1 MSKTS
6 TFSKIETI
14 LWATDFSN
22 ESRFC
27 LPYIKIFSSALKTKN
42 HALYVLP
49 KFSDWVYETAFASDE
64 ELLKTIEKTREHS
77 IEKIIDTSKQS
88 NVTFEPHFI
97 EGRITSEEII
107 KFAGGKKVDLIF
119 AGRRGISEIEE
130 ILIGSTTSR
139 LIRNSD
145 IPVLVI
151 PQNRQVSKIEKIL
164 CPIDLSESST
174 MELEYAISLSRQL
187 QAKLEVIHVAEF
199 FSYKIPVF
207 KKDLLIDKISEKIQ
221 KIAGENK
228 YKIENIIYET
238 GEPAKKII
246 EVAKAN
252 KTDIITMATHQ
263 RKGLEKFFLGSISE
277 KVIMYSDIPVLILPP
292 LA

>member
-1 MSKTS
+1 MSQKS
-6 TFSKIETI
+6 SFSRIETI
-14 LWATDFSN
+14 LWATDFSK

-27 LPYIKIFSSALKTKN
+27 LPYIKIFSAALKTEN

-49 KFSDWVYETAFASDE
+49 KFSDWVYETAFTSDE
-64 ELLKTIEKTREHS
+64 ELLKTIEKTRERS
-77 IEKIIDTSKQS
+77 MDKIADTSKRS
-88 NVTFEPHFI
+88 NIIFQPHFV

-107 KFAGGKKVDLIF
+107 KFARGKGVDLIF

-151 PQNRQVSKIEKIL
+151 PHSRRIFKLKRIL

-174 MELEYAISLSRQL
+174 LELEYAISLSRQL
-187 QAKLEVIHVAEF
+187 QAKLDVIHVAEF
-199 FSYKIPVF
+199 FNYRVPVF
-207 KKDLLIDKISEKIQ
+207 KKDLLVSKINEKIQ
-221 KIAGENK
+221 KIADQNK
-228 YKIENIIYET
+228 YKIDNIIYET

-246 EVAKAN
+246 EIAKKN
-252 KTDIITMATHQ
+252 KNDIITMATHQ

-277 KVIMYSDIPVLILPP
+277 KIIMYSDIPVLVLPP
-292 LA
+292 VA